1 MSFSTDS
8 PQDPETDVSSEFPF
22 DLKFISVEDA
32 QMAYVDTGAPADSRH
47 SNTTA
52 LFLHGNP
59 TSSYLWRNI
68 IPHVSEQVR
77 CVAPDLVGMGASSKP
92 SISYRFAEHARYLGG
107 FIDQVLPKGKVILVI
122 QDWGSALGFDWA
134 FRHQDR
140 VAGLVF
146 MEFIR
151 PFPTWD
157 DAAQGKAQE
166 TFRAFRDE
174 ATGRKLIIEQNA
186 FINVMLDRGLV
197 RKLTAEEK
205 AYYAKPYDDPA
216 HREPLFWWPNEIPI
230 EGHPADVYERASKY
244 HEWLLETQVS
254 KLFFWAEP
262 GRIVSAEKAQWY
274 LDHLKNVKG
283 IFVGKGT
290 HFLQEDHPHR
300 IGTEMSSWL
309 NSL

>member
-8 PQDPETDVSSEFPF
+8 PRDPETDVSSEFPF
-22 DLKFISVEDA
+22 DLKFVSVEDA
-32 QMAYVDTGAPADSRH
+32 QMAYPPFK
-47 SNTTA
+47 NNC

-59 TSSYLWRNI
+59 TSSYSWRNI

-92 SISYRFAEHARYLGG
+92 SISYRFAEHAQYLGG
-107 FIDQVLPKGKVILVI
+107 FIDQVIPEGKLILVI

-157 DAAQGKAQE
+157 DAAHSKAQE

-174 ATGRKLIIEQNA
+174 PTGRKLIIEQNA

-205 AYYAKPYDDPA
+205 AFYAKPYEK
-216 HREPLFWWPNEIPI
+216 EPLFRWPNEIPI
-230 EGHPADVYERASKY
+230 EGHPPDVYERASNY
-244 HEWLLETQVS
+244 HEWLLETQVP
-254 KLFFWAEP
+254 KLFFWAVP

-283 IFVGKGT
+283 VFVGKGM

-309 NSL
+309 NNL